1 MNGQDARLD
10 RIEKTLA
17 RLTAAQER
25 LGTAQERQGK
35 SLVDLIT
42 SVKESLERE
51 MREGFDR
58 IEKVTTRHTGLIASG
73 TLAIGTLI
81 KSSQKQ
87 DAAIKNLETRM
98 RKLEGRKNG
107 RKK

>member
-1 MNGQDARLD
+1 MSLDQQDKQWILD
-10 RIEKTLA
+10 QLKATQRQ
-17 RLTAAQER
+17 TAD
-25 LGTAQERQGK
+25 
-35 SLVDLIT
+35 LVT

-51 MREGFDR
+51 MREGFGR

-73 TLAIGTLI
+73 TLAISTLI

-87 DAAIKNLETRM
+87 DAAIKDLETRI

>member
-1 MNGQDARLD
+1 
-10 RIEKTLA
+10 
-17 RLTAAQER
+17 
-25 LGTAQERQGK
+25 
-35 SLVDLIT
+35 
-42 SVKESLERE
+42 

-58 IEKVTTRHTGLIASG
+58 IEKVTTRHAGLIASG

-87 DAAIKNLETRM
+87 AAAIKDLETRI

-107 RKK
+107 KKK

>member
-1 MNGQDARLD
+1 MSLDQQDKQWILD
-10 RIEKTLA
+10 QLKATQRQ
-17 RLTAAQER
+17 TAD
-25 LGTAQERQGK
+25 
-35 SLVDLIT
+35 LVT
-42 SVKESLERE
+42 SVKESIERE

-73 TLAIGTLI
+73 TLAISTLI

-87 DAAIKNLETRM
+87 DAAIKDLETRI

>member
-1 MNGQDARLD
+1 MSEPEENEESEMSLDQQDKQWILEQLKATQRQ
-10 RIEKTLA
+10 
-17 RLTAAQER
+17 TAD
-25 LGTAQERQGK
+25 
-35 SLVDLIT
+35 LVT
-42 SVKESLERE
+42 SVKESLEQE

-73 TLAIGTLI
+73 TLAISTLI

-87 DAAIKNLETRM
+87 DAAIKDLETRI

>member
-1 MNGQDARLD
+1 MSEPEENEESEMSLDQQDKQWILEQLKATQRQ
-10 RIEKTLA
+10 
-17 RLTAAQER
+17 TAD
-25 LGTAQERQGK
+25 
-35 SLVDLIT
+35 LVT
-42 SVKESLERE
+42 SVKESIERE

>member
-1 MNGQDARLD
+1 MSLDQQDKQWILD
-10 RIEKTLA
+10 QLKATQRQ
-17 RLTAAQER
+17 TAD
-25 LGTAQERQGK
+25 
-35 SLVDLIT
+35 LVT
-42 SVKESLERE
+42 SVKESIERE

-73 TLAIGTLI
+73 TLAISTLI
-81 KSSQKQ
+81 KGAQKQ
-87 DAAIKNLETRM
+87 DAAIKDLETRI

>member
-1 MNGQDARLD
+1 MSLDQQDKQWILD
-10 RIEKTLA
+10 QLKATQRQ
-17 RLTAAQER
+17 TAD
-25 LGTAQERQGK
+25 
-35 SLVDLIT
+35 LVT
-42 SVKESLERE
+42 SVKESIERE

-73 TLAIGTLI
+73 TLAISTLI

-87 DAAIKNLETRM
+87 AAAIMDLETRI

-107 RKK
+107 KKK

>member
-1 MNGQDARLD
+1 MSLDQQDKQWILD
-10 RIEKTLA
+10 QLKATQRQ
-17 RLTAAQER
+17 TAD
-25 LGTAQERQGK
+25 
-35 SLVDLIT
+35 LVT
-42 SVKESLERE
+42 SVKESIERE

-73 TLAIGTLI
+73 TLAISTLI

-87 DAAIKNLETRM
+87 AAAIKDLETRI

-107 RKK
+107 KKK

>member
-1 MNGQDARLD
+1 MSEPEENEESEMSLDQQDKQWILD
-10 RIEKTLA
+10 QLKATQRQ
-17 RLTAAQER
+17 TAD
-25 LGTAQERQGK
+25 
-35 SLVDLIT
+35 LVT
-42 SVKESLERE
+42 SVKESIERE

-73 TLAIGTLI
+73 TLAISTLI

-87 DAAIKNLETRM
+87 DAAIKDLETRI

>member
-1 MNGQDARLD
+1 MSLDQQDKQWILD
-10 RIEKTLA
+10 QLKATQRQ
-17 RLTAAQER
+17 TAD
-25 LGTAQERQGK
+25 
-35 SLVDLIT
+35 LVT
-42 SVKESLERE
+42 SVKESLEQE

-58 IEKVTTRHTGLIASG
+58 IEKVMTRHTGLIASG
-73 TLAIGTLI
+73 TLAISTLI

-87 DAAIKNLETRM
+87 DAAIKDLETRI